1 MTASILRAHWVRAGA
16 AATLLLS
23 VGILTGSYLAPSA
36 PARPVAPAAGPPQG
50 GGPTAAS
57 GPSAPGSPRAATPTR
72 PHVPAAPGFE
82 PFGAGVPRPE
92 FGGQYAVL
100 RGASTVAVDGGPPPS
115 AAPGEAAPTASSF
128 PAEAVPAAPPEP
140 LAADPPRPEPAPG
153 DPGEPLPRSRP
164 GPAQGMPR
172 GIALRQ
178 PLLAIVRPG
187 GRTVFHDLGTSGGP
201 TPAGLEGEWSVIG
214 RCEWGARVDLGM
226 PARQVGDLR
235 GVGRA
240 DAGSAWSGEPVV
252 PRQACAAAG
261 ERFTRPRAAS
271 DADREGYGEAGRPL
285 GFTTGDLEQVA
296 ELRGGVLL
304 VFGGTT
310 GSAVVAGVRSA
321 RGAEVHWTYAA
332 QPGDGD
338 LTLVGVYR
346 TGTEVQAWVLLGP
359 RGSPGAL
366 MILSISDLRTW
377 SPRGPFPLNQP

>member
-1 MTASILRAHWVRAGA
+1 MTSSLLRAHWIRAGA

-23 VGILTGSYLAPSA
+23 AGILTGSYLAPSA
-36 PARPVAPAAGPPQG
+36 PAGPLVPAAGPPEA
-50 GGPTAAS
+50 GGPS
-57 GPSAPGSPRAATPTR
+57 PAPGPAPASASAATPSQ

-82 PFGAGVPRPE
+82 PFDAAVPRPD

-100 RGASTVAVDGGPPPS
+100 RGASTVGQDGGPPPS
-115 AAPGEAAPTASSF
+115 AALGEAAASASSF

-140 LAADPPRPEPAPG
+140 VTGDPPRPEPAR
-153 DPGEPLPRSRP
+153 DPVEPLPRNRP

-178 PLLAIVRPG
+178 PLLAIVRAG
-187 GRTVFHDLGTSGGP
+187 GRTVFHDLGTGGGP
-201 TPAGLEGEWSVIG
+201 TPVALEGEWSVIG
-214 RCEWGARVDLGM
+214 RCEWSARVDLGM
-226 PARQVGDLR
+226 PARQVGDMR
-235 GVGRA
+235 GVGRV
-240 DAGSAWSGEPVV
+240 DAGSQWSGEPVV

-271 DADREGYGEAGRPL
+271 DADRDGYGQAGGPL
-285 GFTTGDLEQVA
+285 GFTAGDLEQVA
-296 ELRGGVLL
+296 ELRGAVLL

-310 GSAVVAGVRSA
+310 GAAVVAGVRSA
-321 RGAEVHWTYAA
+321 RGAEVQWTYTA
-332 QPGDGD
+332 QPGDGG

-366 MILSISDLRTW
+366 MILSSSDLRTW
-377 SPRGPFPLNQP
+377 SASGPFQLNQP